1 MPNAHASDGQKLVG
15 YVVLIVLFAVFL
27 LVCAWQVGATEAPGC
42 GDQEFRPRLAQ
53 CCPKFLVGEALPPKC
68 THALADGFL
77 DQCCRM
83 EPIPTEVPTPNC
95 IQCFWNGDSRECVN
109 ICHGTPAPSPTFEP
123 MSPTEICV
131 DPTPIPTPASHAKGV
146 CCAQAAELFKE
157 SYLQLQDRYLIEKHN
172 LRRIRKEQVEAC
184 HGHY

>member
-1 MPNAHASDGQKLVG
+1 MPHAHASDGQKLVG
-15 YVVLIVLFAVFL
+15 YVVLIVLFAAFL
-27 LVCAWQVGATEAPGC
+27 LVLAWQVGATEAPGC
-42 GDQEFRPRLAQ
+42 GDQHFRPRLAQ

-83 EPIPTEVPTPNC
+83 GPVPTDVPTP
-95 IQCFWNGDSRECVN
+95 GS
-109 ICHGTPAPSPTFEP
+109 
-123 MSPTEICV
+123 SPTEICV

-157 SYLQLQDRYLIEKHN
+157 SYLQLQDRYLIDKHN
-172 LRRIRKEQVEAC
+172 LHRIRKEQVEAC
-184 HGHY
+184 HGVYR